1 MKKYKLSF
9 VQGRLSPQIGSY
21 FQYFPIDNWEN
32 ELKVANKIGLKNI
45 EWIISDLSNPLF
57 NKTFFKIIKRKLYS
71 LKLSI
76 SSISLDFLMR
86 EPLYLSNTQDLNW
99 LITKL
104 NNISKHFKSIRIN
117 VPIEENSSIYNTR
130 QLNKVKKNLIF
141 LKNKLSKNFILS
153 LETDLTPN
161 NIIVLLNNNQF
172 KGIGLNID
180 IGNIEANGYDIEEY
194 FSKLRKFIF
203 GIHIKNRDS
212 LFSNSKMLKNKK
224 NLNFICKNLYKLENL
239 NDITLQT
246 YKDNKKYKNQ
256 FISNLKLIKHKL
268 NYYDR
273 S

>member
-1 MKKYKLSF
+1 M
-9 VQGRLSPQIGSY
+9 
-21 FQYFPIDNWEN
+21 
-32 ELKVANKIGLKNI
+32 
-45 EWIISDLSNPLF
+45 
-57 NKTFFKIIKRKLYS
+57 
-71 LKLSI
+71 
-76 SSISLDFLMR
+76 
-86 EPLYLSNTQDLNW
+86 SNTQDLNW
-99 LITKL
+99 LIIKL
-104 NNISKHFKSIRIN
+104 NNISKHFNYIRIN
-117 VPIEENSSIYNTR
+117 VPIEENSSIYNIT

-161 NIIVLLNNNQF
+161 NVRLLLNNKQF
-172 KGIGLNID
+172 RGIGLNID

-212 LFSNSKMLKNKK
+212 LFSSSKMLKNKK